1 MINIT
6 NVRKVFILGDLH
18 LGIKNNSV
26 EWAEIQRS
34 YLVDEFL
41 KQVDA
46 HGFDPAQDILV
57 QVGDWN
63 HVREHTNIRT
73 WQVSIGIAKKLT
85 DKFTKGVYVI
95 LGNHDVYY
103 KDRTDVHSLKGMD
116 LMFPNFKIFEKP
128 EVVNINGLHRFL
140 MLPWED
146 STEVIKS
153 TIQMYPADFLFC
165 HADVQGF
172 SLNPAQKITHG
183 VELDDL
189 YRFKRVYSGH
199 IHIRQD
205 KGNTLYVGTPYQM
218 DRGDRGNQKG
228 FYVINVSEKKVT
240 EDFIPNYFSPVYK
253 KLDVFS
259 ILDLNLEELR
269 KEFENNF
276 IDITIDDVILKSFPL
291 SVFTELVKNLGH
303 RRLEFFNYSS
313 VGLVNSEVEENS
325 NYEYNI
331 FDFLKEK
338 LGERQLSDHL
348 VATISKEFKDIY
360 DKIKNTKSYE

>member
-1 MINIT
+1 MINLT
-6 NVRKVFILGDLH
+6 NIRKVFILGDLH

-41 KQVDA
+41 KQVDS
-46 HGFDPAQDILV
+46 HGFDPSTDILV

-73 WQVSIGIAKKLT
+73 WQVSINIAEKLT
-85 DKFTKGVYVI
+85 NKFTKGVYVI

-128 EVVNINGLHRFL
+128 EVIKVNGLHKFL

-146 STEVIKS
+146 STDIIKS

-172 SLNPAQKITHG
+172 NLNPAQKITHG

-189 YRFKRVYSGH
+189 YKFKRVYSGH

-228 FYVINVSEKKVT
+228 FYVIDVSEKKIK
-240 EDFIPNYFSPVYK
+240 EDFIANNFSPVYK

-259 ILDLNLEELR
+259 ILDLNLEELK

-276 IDITIDDVILKSFPL
+276 IDITIDDAILKSFPL
-291 SVFTELVKNLGH
+291 SVFTDLVKDLGH

-313 VGLVNSEVEENS
+313 IGLVNSEVEENS

-348 VATISKEFKDIY
+348 IATISQEFKDIY